1 MAAWYQKNSSLCS
14 LLRESLEEIGSRD
27 ALPPPLAAHAASCQE
42 CQAALDE
49 LFASGKLLRALPRQI
64 EQARPW
70 FAARVMAAIDQQESK
85 LTKSLETWVAVPRL
99 APKIAWGAV
108 LALVLTT
115 TWVAGHSRPVQAPSV
130 RTDMA
135 GEPMIESH
143 PVPVTNDD
151 VLASLT
157 EKSE

>member
-1 MAAWYQKNSSLCS
+1 MAAWFQKNSSPCS
-14 LLRESLEEIGSRD
+14 LLRESLEEMESRET
-27 ALPPPLAAHAASCQE
+27 LPPALAAHAVSCQE

-49 LFASGKLLRALPRQI
+49 LFAARDLLRSLPRQQ
-64 EQARPW
+64 ENPRPG

-85 LTKSLETWVAVPRL
+85 LTKSLETWVVVPRL
-99 APKIAWGAV
+99 ASKLAWGAA
-108 LALVLTT
+108 LALFLTT
-115 TWVAGHSRPVQAPSV
+115 SWLAGHPGATQTPAV
-130 RTDMA
+130 RTDIA

-157 EKSE
+157 EKME